1 MQAMS
6 AHHKKYAKNPVL
18 ETQSLCWPIEASI
31 GCVKLPAA
39 ITFICRQLA

>member
-18 ETQSLCWPIEASI
+18 ETQSLCWPIEASDRY
-31 GCVKLPAA
+31 VKLQ
-39 ITFICRQLA
+39 RQLHCTSPELA